1 MGYLIDTDIII
12 DFLKGRED
20 IVKLLNELLE
30 KYNCYISILTYYELL
45 MGAYSK
51 KQKDTIEELSNLIN
65 IINIDK
71 KIVKIAAEFYR
82 NYRKIG
88 ITLPDIDCLIMATA
102 KVKNLKIVTRNI
114 KHYPEIN
121 LLSEYSKS
129 LIKN

>member
-1 MGYLIDTDIII
+1 
-12 DFLKGRED
+12 
-20 IVKLLNELLE
+20 
-30 KYNCYISILTYYELL
+30 
-45 MGAYSK
+45 
-51 KQKDTIEELSNLIN
+51 
-65 IINIDK
+65 
-71 KIVKIAAEFYR
+71 KIAAEFYR